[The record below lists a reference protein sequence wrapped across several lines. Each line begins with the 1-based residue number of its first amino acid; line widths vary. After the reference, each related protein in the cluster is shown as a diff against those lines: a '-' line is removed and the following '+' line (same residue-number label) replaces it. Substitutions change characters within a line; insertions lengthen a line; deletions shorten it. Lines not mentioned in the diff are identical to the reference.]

1 MGATDLSGLLADHGI
16 RVRRRAPGVWVKA
29 TCPKCEGGKTREESL
44 SVRIDDDSNGAIWK
58 CHRGTCGWEGNGRI
72 VGAGRADGAEGRPQR
87 PERAVQPPPP
97 HPPAVVTNRPKAFYK
112 FFADRGITEET
123 VDLFGCYIAKRW
135 FPKHADLPEGEHPA
149 IVFPYV
155 FGGRAVNRKYR
166 STRKMFM
173 QERDALPTLFNVDA
187 IDAADPQIVVWVEG
201 ELDVMACH
209 EAGYPQSITLP
220 NGAPAR
226 LRDEDDPA
234 REHDERFAP
243 LRTHADLLSKVKKFI
258 LAGDMDGPGQVLRE
272 ELARR
277 LGRHR
282 CWIVTWPEGCKDA
295 GDVLQAHGAE
305 RVQECIEAATP
316 YPIRGVHYIQPG
328 TLEGYRD
335 EVPPPLLTTGLHSL
349 DRVLKLPSDGRLIVT
364 TGYPGSGKSSLIR
377 YLMVHT
383 ALEHDRRWMVFSPE
397 MSPWKR
403 FASTIAE
410 VRIGEPFRDRHGH
423 RAMPREAIRAV
434 ERWMAGRFVF
444 LASDAEDEAPTVEWI
459 LERTRMEV
467 IRAGVTDLLID
478 PWNQVSHDFGR
489 MNETQYIERQLQI
502 VAGFGQRHG
511 VNTWIV
517 AHPIKPRDQKSGD
530 DGPPPPTLYDI
541 AGSAT
546 WFNRCDIGL
555 VVHRPPGKHT
565 EIHIRKARFDEYGEK
580 GGLALAEY
588 EKWSGRFLTPHSELY
603 TEEERG

>member
-1 MGATDLSGLLADHGI
+1 MTPLDDPLA
-16 RVRRRAPGVWVKA
+16 AW
-29 TCPKCEGGKTREESL
+29 
-44 SVRIDDDSNGAIWK
+44 DSK
-58 CHRGTCGWEGNGRI
+58 
-72 VGAGRADGAEGRPQR
+72 VGAPPKPTVAVNQPVQRLALKPHADADKK
-87 PERAVQPPPP
+87 
-97 HPPAVVTNRPKAFYK
+97 RPKGLYAF
-112 FFADRGITEET
+112 FEARRISAET
-123 VDLFGCYIAKRW
+123 VDLFGIYAHPWI
-135 FPKHADLPEGEHPA
+135 FSGETESHPA
-149 IVFPYV
+149 LVFPYHSNGKDV
-155 FGGRAVNRKYR
+155 SRAYR
-166 STRKMFM
+166 HRS
-173 QERDALPTLFNVDA
+173 RDDFDYELSAQPTLFNFSQIETPDEV
-187 IDAADPQIVVWVEG
+187 IWADREIG
-201 ELDVMACH
+201 VMALR
-209 EAGYPQSITLP
+209 EAGYPQVTCLP
-220 NGAPAR
+220 GHQAGAAR
-226 LRDEDDPA
+226 MLALEAHAEFLSQVTKIKLALSDDEQGSA
-234 REHDERFAP
+234 
-243 LRTHADLLSKVKKFI
+243 V
-258 LAGDMDGPGQVLRE
+258 RE

-282 CWIVTWPEGCKDA
+282 CWLVAWPAGCRTA
-295 GDVLQAHGAE
+295 EEVLKEHGPE
-305 RVQECIEAATP
+305 KLQECIEAATP
-316 YPIRGVHYIQPG
+316 YPIRGVHYIAPG

-335 EVPPPLLTTGLHSL
+335 EVPPPLLTTGITSL

-423 RAMPREAIRAV
+423 KAMPREAIRAV

-517 AHPIKPRDQKSGD
+517 AHPIKPRDSKGGEE
-530 DGPPPPTLYDI
+530 GPPPPTLYDI

-588 EKWSGRFLTPHSELY
+588 EKWSGRFLTPHSELF
-603 TEEERG
+603 TEEDR